1 MAAILES
8 LKGML
13 GPQVVNGV
21 SSQIGEPSGVV
32 QRGLEEGSAALLAG
46 IGAKADQPGFM
57 QQIFNF
63 IKNPANDLQFAAAGG
78 APMPAAANGLGSQL
92 LSTVFGSNQGAV
104 ADGIARE
111 TGMSAGKATAVL
123 GMAAPLV
130 LGFLGRQVQATGMD
144 ATELGRSL
152 KSEMPSLTTYLP
164 AGLRSFFGRAP
175 VVATMPGTL
184 PPQAV
189 AAEPVKTR
197 KWMWPLLGLLAL
209 VLFGIWLFNRTPA
222 SAPSFDLS
230 RLGAF
235 VSTRLPDGTEL
246 NIPQYG
252 IENKLI
258 TFLNDS
264 SRPVDNTTWFNFD
277 RLLFDSN
284 SATLQPASQEQ
295 LNNIVAILK
304 AYPNAHVKIGGYTD
318 STGDQAANQTLSQN
332 RANTVRD
339 AIVAG
344 GIDSSRLEAQGYGEQ
359 YPVAN
364 NSTPDGRAQNRRI
377 ALLVTQK

>member
-1 MAAILES
+1 MASILES
-8 LKGML
+8 VKGML

-21 SSQIGEPSGVV
+21 SSQLGEPAGVV

-57 QQIFNF
+57 QQIFSF
-63 IKNPANDLQFAAAGG
+63 IKNPANDLAFAGV
-78 APMPAAANGLGSQL
+78 PAAAAVGGLGSQL

-111 TGMSAGKATAVL
+111 TGMSAGKVATLL

-130 LGFLGRQVQATGMD
+130 LGMLGRTVQATGMN
-144 ATELGRSL
+144 ASELGQSL
-152 KSEMPSLTTYLP
+152 KSEMPGLTSYLP

-175 VVATMPGTL
+175 VVASIPA
-184 PPQAV
+184 AV
-189 AAEPVKTR
+189 TPVVPKANR
-197 KWMWPLLGLLAL
+197 WLWPVVGLIALAL
-209 VLFGIWLFNRTPA
+209 IVLWIFHRTPA
-222 SAPSFDLS
+222 PTMPSIDTS
-230 RLGAF
+230 GLGAF
-235 VSTRLPDGTEL
+235 FSTKLPDGTEL
-246 NIPQYG
+246 NIPQNG

-284 SATLQPASQEQ
+284 SATLQSQSQEQ

-304 AYPNAHVKIGGYTD
+304 AYPNAQIKIGGYTD
-318 STGDQAANQTLSQN
+318 NTGDPAANQALSEN
-332 RANTVRD
+332 RAKNVMD
-339 AIVAG
+339 AIAAG
-344 GIDSSRLEAQGYGEQ
+344 GIDPSRLQSNGYGDQ
-359 YPVAN
+359 YPVADN
-364 NSTPDGRAQNRRI
+364 ATPEGRAQNRRI